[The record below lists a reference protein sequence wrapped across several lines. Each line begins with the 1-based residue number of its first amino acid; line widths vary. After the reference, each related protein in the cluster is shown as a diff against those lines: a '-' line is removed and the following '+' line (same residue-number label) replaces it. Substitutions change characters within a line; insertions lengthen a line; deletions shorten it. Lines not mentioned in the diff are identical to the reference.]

1 MGNCIDPVKQAL
13 ELETVDSMRGRIHQT
28 LSGVVPSTASLN
40 LQLPKEMG
48 PVTRTHFRDEET
60 EARLPDQESLTSNS
74 GLSDPRHFPGCDTS
88 GVTRARPGIQ
98 PALAPEGGSLSEPT
112 VREPRRQT
120 RQGMG
125 CWAAALAGVQAV
137 CRPWPGERRAR

>member
-74 GLSDPRHFPGCDTS
+74 GLSHAVS
-88 GVTRARPGIQ
+88 
-98 PALAPEGGSLSEPT
+98 
-112 VREPRRQT
+112 
-120 RQGMG
+120 
-125 CWAAALAGVQAV
+125 QAV
-137 CRPWPGERRAR
+137 TSLG